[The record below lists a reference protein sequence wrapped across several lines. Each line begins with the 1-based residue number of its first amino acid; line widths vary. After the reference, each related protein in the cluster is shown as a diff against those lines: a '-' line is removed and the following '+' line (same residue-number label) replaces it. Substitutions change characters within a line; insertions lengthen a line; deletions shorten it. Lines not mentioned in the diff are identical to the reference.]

1 MLAGF
6 RKQIEDKMQQAERIK
21 EAATAVRAESSNK
34 DGSVRV
40 TVDQN
45 GNMSDLE
52 LTDGA
57 LRRRPDELSSEIM
70 STARSARTQL
80 SERMREAM
88 EPVLGSDTETLES
101 VLSGVRDR
109 FPGDSEEPAER
120 GAASKSSPRSSRSSN
135 RYCPRSTKPCSPVRS
150 SGSRSRTG
158 PGTVRWRT

>member
-1 MLAGF
+1 MTTPSDPDGMLAGF
-6 RKQIEDKMQQAERIK
+6 HKQIEEKMQQAERIR
-21 EAATAVRAESSNK
+21 EAATAVRAESSNR

-70 STARSARTQL
+70 STVRSAQTQL
-80 SERMREAM
+80 AERMREAM
-88 EPVLGSDTETLES
+88 EPVLGSDTETLGS

-109 FPGDSEEPAER
+109 FPADPEEPAEQ
-120 GAASKSSPRSSRSSN
+120 GSTSN
-135 RYCPRSTKPCSPVRS
+135 R
-150 SGSRSRTG
+150 SGAPDDSGEEDFDEFDWMNSRR
-158 PGTVRWRT
+158 R